1 MTSQLSTITGVSLII
16 GTFLSYFIQYFKLY
30 RNKNNDGISHY
41 MLVLGSLSSMTN
53 FVGLTSIET
62 YNNNILIL
70 PLLQMITP
78 WLCIFI
84 FYSMFVYYAKKNHKI
99 SLFTENLLLKT
110 TDKNNYNFRNIK
122 YVFYS
127 YIFLVIILWILF
139 GFLTI
144 NYKNNPLYYY
154 GQTMNIIASI
164 TSVLMW
170 IPQII
175 KSWKLR
181 ESGSLSIIAL
191 AIHALGCI
199 ITFVYQVFMSNQSFY
214 IGFPYLI
221 GAILE
226 TSVILLAST
235 NICKK
240 NNYINNF

>member
-1 MTSQLSTITGVSLII
+1 MDSQLSIITGICLIV

-53 FVGLTSIET
+53 FIGLISVET
-62 YNNNILIL
+62 HDNDILIL

-78 WLCIFI
+78 WVCIFI

-99 SLFTENLLLKT
+99 RLFTESLLLKT

-122 YVFYS
+122 LVFFA
-127 YIFLVIILWILF
+127 YIIIVIILWILF
-139 GFLTI
+139 GLFSI
-144 NYKNNPLYYY
+144 NNKNNTLYYY

-164 TSVLMW
+164 TSVSMW

-181 ESGSLSIIAL
+181 EPGSLSIIAL
-191 AIHALGCI
+191 AIHALGCV
-199 ITFVYQVFMSNQSFY
+199 ITFVYQVFMSNQSFL

-226 TSVILLAST
+226 TSVILLATS

-240 NNYINNF
+240 KEILK

>member
-1 MTSQLSTITGVSLII
+1 MDSQLSISTGICLIV

-30 RNKNNDGISHY
+30 KNKNNDGISHY
-41 MLVLGSLSSMTN
+41 MLVQGSLSSMTN
-53 FVGLTSIET
+53 FIGLISVET
-62 YNNNILIL
+62 HDSNILIL

-99 SLFTENLLLKT
+99 RLFTESLLLKT

-122 YVFYS
+122 LGFFA
-127 YIFLVIILWILF
+127 YIIIVIIFWILF
-139 GFLTI
+139 GFFSI
-144 NYKNNPLYYY
+144 NYKNNTLYYY

-164 TSVLMW
+164 TSISMW

-175 KSWKLR
+175 KSCKLR
-181 ESGSLSIIAL
+181 EPGSLSIIAL
-191 AIHALGCI
+191 AIHAIGCI
-199 ITFVYQVFMSNQSFY
+199 ITFVYQVFMSNQSFF

-226 TSVILLAST
+226 TSVILLT
-235 NICKK
+235 TNNICKK
-240 NNYINNF
+240 KEILK